1 MRRINLL
8 AIAILFVVF
17 APLGSAASVDDSAQ
31 DAPEVSAPEL
41 DAQALAAYRAED
53 FAVASELWQSAVDA
67 GPGNARERA
76 RWMANLGN
84 CAARQDDWTH
94 AAAWFDAS
102 LRLRPRDAGTRKKLE
117 FARNEA
123 GWTPADR
130 GDLASTTARVLGAFT
145 EDEARWLA
153 LLGLLPLALA
163 LAGEALRGG
172 RTWRRAIV
180 VGLVLWAFSL
190 APCLHAQF
198 THGADPVVVVAESG
212 AAARSEPRDS
222 AERLERLE
230 SGTQWE
236 RVDALPDWT
245 KLRGPGG
252 RILWV
257 PSADIFAL
265 DGSSQSRAVQ

>member
-1 MRRINLL
+1 MHRFMLF
-8 AIAILFVVF
+8 AILSVML
-17 APLGSAASVDDSAQ
+17 AQTGSAATCGSAQ
-31 DAPEVSAPEL
+31 DASDEFTSEF

-67 GPGNARERA
+67 ESGNARERA

-84 CAARQDDWTH
+84 CAARLDDWTH

-102 LRLRPRDAGTRKKLE
+102 LRLRPRDADTRKKLE

-153 LLGLLPLALA
+153 LLGLLPLAIA
-163 LAGEALRGG
+163 LVGEALRGS

-180 VGLVLWAFSL
+180 VGFVLWAISL
-190 APCLHAQF
+190 APCLHAHF
-198 THGADPVVVVAESG
+198 TRGADLVVVVAPG
-212 AAARSEPRDS
+212 GVAARSEPRDS

-230 SGTQWE
+230 SGTQLE
-236 RVDALPDWT
+236 RIDALPDWA
-245 KLRGPGG
+245 KLRGPEG
-252 RILWV
+252 RVLWV
-257 PSADIFAL
+257 PSASIFAL
-265 DGSSQSRAVQ
+265 DP